1 MEVENMQAHTKLENY
16 CEEFDSIKLD
26 TMLTGKRIKATRKQK
41 NITQEKLVDICGC
54 TPTHISN
61 IENGK
66 IGISCGSIC
75 IAFG

>member
-41 NITQEKLVDICGC
+41 NITQEKLADMNVLQSRLRQLVWSFLKMKYG
-54 TPTHISN
+54 T
-61 IENGK
+61 
-66 IGISCGSIC
+66 
-75 IAFG
+75 FG

>member
-41 NITQEKLVDICGC
+41 NITQEKLADICG
-54 TPTHISN
+54 
-61 IENGK
+61 
-66 IGISCGSIC
+66 
-75 IAFG
+75 